1 MRWVWLAMIVVLAG
15 CAPAKPTPAPDL
27 RARAALEATAIVQR
41 AAATAVVLRAQ
52 SAATTLIREA
62 VATATVAVP
71 TSATGAV
78 AVSTVL
84 PASTRTL
91 TPVLPSATPSA
102 GATSALHP
110 SGEVT
115 VTTAATPAPAADS
128 VELVGVG
135 FAVDG
140 GMIIVQFRAPPR
152 IARDWFQGSCWVVD
166 EGTGAIYNDIPVM
179 PIIGPLIARP
189 KENGQLGYVM
199 LMNAPQPLQPGS
211 RVTVV
216 LGDFKQEH
224 IVVE

>member
-1 MRWVWLAMIVVLAG
+1 MRWAWLALIVVLAG

-27 RARAALEATAIVQR
+27 RARAAIEATAIVER
-41 AAATAVVLRAQ
+41 AEATAVVLRAH
-52 SAATTLIREA
+52 SAATALIRGA
-62 VATATVAVP
+62 VATATVAIPAPAVGAATAP
-71 TSATGAV
+71 TL
-78 AVSTVL
+78 L
-84 PASTRTL
+84 PAPTH
-91 TPVLPSATPSA
+91 TPPIPPSATSPV
-102 GATSALHP
+102 GAASALRI

-115 VTTAATPAPAADS
+115 VTTTATPAPDTDN

-166 EGTGAIYNDIPVM
+166 EGTGTIYNDIPVM

-216 LGDFKQEH
+216 LGNFKQEH